1 MRCIEER
8 TEIVQCAKVWINIE
22 VVGDVVAVITKRRR
36 IKRKKPN
43 GGDTEL
49 LEIIQLLDQTTE
61 IPHSVAIA
69 VTKSFDVQLVD
80 DCVLVPKRIGFFAVR
95 LRHEANSWRTNGAR
109 QVIDVP
115 IACEQNASPAR
126 YLESVGRIPSHR
138 LRHPNGRPAS
148 DPFLLSN
155 FCLCRLNLIFCM
167 HRKAKK
173 QAHRK
178 GKWETRRFSAPP
190 QLQPGA
196 PTDLELMQAIQAE
209 DPDAISQLYARY
221 NGILKA
227 LILRVIHN
235 EAEADDLLQEIF
247 MEIWNQAKN
256 FSAQKGKPLG
266 WMVTLARRR
275 AIDGL
280 RKKQA
285 YARAEE
291 RLQNEVEQQPDAW
304 LHNANEEEIV
314 LRDTRVLIRKVING
328 LPLAQQ
334 QAINFAFFRGMSQRE
349 IAAKTNTP
357 LGTVKTRLEL
367 GLKKIYDGL
376 KELRDEL

>member
-1 MRCIEER
+1 MHP
-8 TEIVQCAKVWINIE
+8 TA
-22 VVGDVVAVITKRRR
+22 
-36 IKRKKPN
+36 KKPARAAKPRT
-43 GGDTEL
+43 GGRTPAATP
-49 LEIIQLLDQTTE
+49 TTKKR
-61 IPHSVAIA
+61 ARA
-69 VTKSFDVQLVD
+69 GK
-80 DCVLVPKRIGFFAVR
+80 PK
-95 LRHEANSWRTNGAR
+95 AR
-109 QVIDVP
+109 QLSV
-115 IACEQNASPAR
+115 SPP
-126 YLESVGRIPSHR
+126 LE
-138 LRHPNGRPAS
+138 
-148 DPFLLSN
+148 
-155 FCLCRLNLIFCM
+155 
-167 HRKAKK
+167 
-173 QAHRK
+173 
-178 GKWETRRFSAPP
+178 
-190 QLQPGA
+190 PGA
-196 PTDLELMQAIQAE
+196 PSDLDLMHAIQAE
-209 DPDAISQLYARY
+209 DPDALAQLYDRY

-227 LILRVIHN
+227 LILRVVHN

-291 RLQNEVEQQPDAW
+291 RLQNEIEQQPDAW
-304 LHNANEEEIV
+304 VHNATEEAIV
-314 LRDTRVLIRKVING
+314 LGDTRDLMRKVIAG
-328 LPLAQQ
+328 LPPAQQ
-334 QAINFAFFRGMSQRE
+334 QAIDLAFFQGMSQRE

>member
-1 MRCIEER
+1 MRR
-8 TEIVQCAKVWINIE
+8 KPRKRVRAAKPR
-22 VVGDVVAVITKRRR
+22 VAPIT
-36 IKRKKPN
+36 
-43 GGDTEL
+43 T
-49 LEIIQLLDQTTE
+49 
-61 IPHSVAIA
+61 
-69 VTKSFDVQLVD
+69 
-80 DCVLVPKRIGFFAVR
+80 
-95 LRHEANSWRTNGAR
+95 
-109 QVIDVP
+109 
-115 IACEQNASPAR
+115 
-126 YLESVGRIPSHR
+126 
-138 LRHPNGRPAS
+138 
-148 DPFLLSN
+148 
-155 FCLCRLNLIFCM
+155 
-167 HRKAKK
+167 
-173 QAHRK
+173 
-178 GKWETRRFSAPP
+178 APP
-190 QLQPGA
+190 LEPGA
-196 PTDLELMQAIQAE
+196 PSDLDLMKAIQAR
-209 DPDAISQLYARY
+209 DVDALSRLYDRY

-291 RLQNEVEQQPDAW
+291 RLQNETEQQPDAW
-304 LHNANEEEIV
+304 VHNATEEEIMMS
-314 LRDTRVLIRKVING
+314 DTRALIRNVIMR
-328 LPLAQQ
+328 LPPAQQ
-334 QAINFAFFRGMSQRE
+334 QAVDLAFFKGMSQRE

-376 KELRDEL
+376 KDLKDEL

>member
-1 MRCIEER
+1 M
-8 TEIVQCAKVWINIE
+8 K
-22 VVGDVVAVITKRRR
+22 
-36 IKRKKPN
+36 
-43 GGDTEL
+43 
-49 LEIIQLLDQTTE
+49 
-61 IPHSVAIA
+61 
-69 VTKSFDVQLVD
+69 
-80 DCVLVPKRIGFFAVR
+80 
-95 LRHEANSWRTNGAR
+95 
-109 QVIDVP
+109 
-115 IACEQNASPAR
+115 
-126 YLESVGRIPSHR
+126 
-138 LRHPNGRPAS
+138 
-148 DPFLLSN
+148 
-155 FCLCRLNLIFCM
+155 
-167 HRKAKK
+167 
-173 QAHRK
+173 
-178 GKWETRRFSAPP
+178 
-190 QLQPGA
+190 
-196 PTDLELMQAIQAE
+196 AIQAE
-209 DPDAISQLYARY
+209 DADALSQLYDRY

-291 RLQNEVEQQPDAW
+291 RLKNETEQQPDAW
-304 LHNANEEEIV
+304 VHNATEEEI
-314 LRDTRVLIRKVING
+314 LLSDTRRLIRKVIAG
-328 LPLAQQ
+328 LPPPQQ
-334 QAINFAFFRGMSQRE
+334 QAIDLAFFRGMSQRE

>member
-1 MRCIEER
+1 MEP
-8 TEIVQCAKVWINIE
+8 
-22 VVGDVVAVITKRRR
+22 TKLTASTRPKPK
-36 IKRKKPN
+36 KR
-43 GGDTEL
+43 
-49 LEIIQLLDQTTE
+49 
-61 IPHSVAIA
+61 
-69 VTKSFDVQLVD
+69 
-80 DCVLVPKRIGFFAVR
+80 VR
-95 LRHEANSWRTNGAR
+95 LPKSRAR
-109 QVIDVP
+109 
-115 IACEQNASPAR
+115 
-126 YLESVGRIPSHR
+126 
-138 LRHPNGRPAS
+138 
-148 DPFLLSN
+148 PF
-155 FCLCRLNLIFCM
+155 
-167 HRKAKK
+167 
-173 QAHRK
+173 
-178 GKWETRRFSAPP
+178 TVTP
-190 QLQPGA
+190 QLEPGA
-196 PTDLELMQAIQAE
+196 PSDLDLMRGIQAE
-209 DPDAISQLYARY
+209 DPDALSQLYDRY

-291 RLQNEVEQQPDAW
+291 RLQSETEQQPDAW
-304 LHNANEEEIV
+304 VHNATEEEIM
-314 LRDTRVLIRKVING
+314 LSDTRSIIRKVIKS
-328 LPLAQQ
+328 LPPAQQ
-334 QAINFAFFRGMSQRE
+334 QAIDFAFFRGMSQRE

-376 KELRDEL
+376 KELKDEL

>member
-1 MRCIEER
+1 MRAA
-8 TEIVQCAKVWINIE
+8 TPT
-22 VVGDVVAVITKRRR
+22 TK
-36 IKRKKPN
+36 KRARAGKP
-43 GGDTEL
+43 
-49 LEIIQLLDQTTE
+49 
-61 IPHSVAIA
+61 
-69 VTKSFDVQLVD
+69 K
-80 DCVLVPKRIGFFAVR
+80 
-95 LRHEANSWRTNGAR
+95 AR
-109 QVIDVP
+109 QLSV
-115 IACEQNASPAR
+115 SPP
-126 YLESVGRIPSHR
+126 LE
-138 LRHPNGRPAS
+138 L
-148 DPFLLSN
+148 
-155 FCLCRLNLIFCM
+155 
-167 HRKAKK
+167 
-173 QAHRK
+173 
-178 GKWETRRFSAPP
+178 
-190 QLQPGA
+190 GA
-196 PTDLELMQAIQAE
+196 PSDLDLMQAIQAE
-209 DPDAISQLYARY
+209 NPDALAQLYDRY

-227 LILRVIHN
+227 LILRVVHN

-291 RLQNEVEQQPDAW
+291 RLQNEIEQQPDAW
-304 LHNANEEEIV
+304 VHNATEEAIV
-314 LRDTRVLIRKVING
+314 LGDTRALMRKVIAG
-328 LPLAQQ
+328 LPPAQQ
-334 QAINFAFFRGMSQRE
+334 QAIDLAFFQGMSQRE